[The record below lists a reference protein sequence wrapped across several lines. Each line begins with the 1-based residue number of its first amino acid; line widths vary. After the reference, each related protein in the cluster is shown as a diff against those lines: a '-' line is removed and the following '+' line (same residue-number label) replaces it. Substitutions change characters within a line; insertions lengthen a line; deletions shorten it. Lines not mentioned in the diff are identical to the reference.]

1 MTQNKNLNY
10 AKNEILSIFNI
21 SSATLDNWIRTSIPE
36 ALVGSLYHL
45 ETIEKFIQSTQKL
58 ESRAN
63 KKKSDSL
70 EYPKTLVKYLKD
82 SSWVQHYLSY
92 IQDKDKQTISDEI
105 ISIYKNRL
113 NNVSSDSF
121 LANLIPHNDLYSY
134 SVAYQILLDSG
145 EKSKTGA
152 YYTPQFIVQEVVQS
166 LVSKDKKYLE
176 PCCGVGFYT
185 LEYIQAYH
193 AKFGTYPNGLIYA
206 NELDPISAEITRLNI
221 LQLTQHQMPDFYVSQ
236 GDGLQL
242 ALEDMD
248 LVITNP
254 PYGIKYKYPA
264 MDTTE
269 IFSHFIHKSLSQFLN
284 TNGVFNFILPTSVL
298 SVAKHKEIRKYIL
311 DNYQI
316 EYIKHYGKS
325 FDGVF
330 SDVISL
336 QIRKAPPLIHNSRNI
351 HTIQLIQEENNQVIT
366 KKVSQQTF
374 IDNDYTITFI
384 DEEEN
389 QMIEQY
395 YSIPHVTLQNCTFA
409 LGIVTGDNAN
419 FVFEGPSSDK
429 SFKEIISGKEINK
442 GTIDFQKKKYILDE
456 PDRYQQKPSMS
467 LFQEKKIIYKFIS
480 KEIVSA
486 VDTTG
491 ILTLNSAN
499 LIVLNPSIK
508 TPEGESLSEEYISA
522 ILNSQSI
529 NRLYQMKYGNP
540 LKVLKKSLQEL
551 PIFLFN
557 KEIRNIIIANYMAGK
572 HDINNQL
579 IEAQINLYLSSRN

>member
-10 AKNEILSIFNI
+10 AKNEILNILNI

-82 SSWVQHYLSY
+82 SSWVQSYLSY
-92 IQDKDKQTISDEI
+92 IQDKDKQLISDEI
-105 ISIYKNRL
+105 ISIYRNRL

-121 LANLIPHNDLYSY
+121 LSTLIPHNDLYSY

-152 YYTPQFIVQEVVQS
+152 YYTPQFIVQEVIQS
-166 LVSKDKKYLE
+166 LVHKDKKYLE

-185 LEYIQAYH
+185 LEYIKAYH
-193 AKFGTYPNGLIYA
+193 ERFGSYPNGLIYA
-206 NELDPISAEITRLNI
+206 NELDSVSAEITRLNI
-221 LQLTQHQMPDFYVSQ
+221 LQLTQNQMSDFYVSQ

-269 IFSHFIHKSLSQFLN
+269 IFSHFIHKSLSQFLK
-284 TNGVFNFILPTSVL
+284 TDGIFNFILPTSVL

-311 DNYQI
+311 DNFKI

-336 QIRKAPPLIHNSRNI
+336 QIRKVSPTLQDSRNI
-351 HTIQLIQEENNQVIT
+351 HTVQIIQEENDQVIT

-384 DEEEN
+384 DDDEN
-389 QMIEQY
+389 NMMKQY
-395 YSIPHVTLQNCTFA
+395 YSIPHVTLKDCTFA

-419 FVFEGPSSDK
+419 FVFDNPSPDK
-429 SFKEIISGKEINK
+429 SFKEIISGKEVSK
-442 GTIDFQKKKYILDE
+442 AAIDFSKKKYILDE
-456 PDRYQQKPSMS
+456 PNRYQQKPSMS

-480 KEIVSA
+480 KEIISA

-499 LIVLNPSIK
+499 FIVLNPSVT
-508 TPEGESLSEEYISA
+508 TPEGEILSEEYISA

-529 NRLYQMKYGNP
+529 NCIYQMKYGNP

-551 PIFLFN
+551 PIFIFDKN
-557 KEIRNIIIANYMAGK
+557 IRDNIVSNYLSGK
-572 HDINNQL
+572 HHENNL
-579 IEAQINLYLSSRN
+579 IIEEQIIQILS